1 MDQIYMTEQEA
12 RELEGAKERA
22 IELLK
27 KSNKFVL
34 YVFYNDEQG
43 VKIENQ
49 RFSNLFD
56 ESYIAMQ
63 MIQTTIEKMKFPI
76 KQGV

>member
-1 MDQIYMTEQEA
+1 MDYMTEQEA